1 MDEYD
6 TIDEYPTRLFVNMLV
21 VTTVEPS
28 NVENEPDVKENDE
41 IIRVELTVNVSTTMF
56 ALDTEENNP

>member
-1 MDEYD
+1 
-6 TIDEYPTRLFVNMLV
+6 MLV

-28 NVENEPDVKENDE
+28 SVENEPDVKEKDE

-56 ALDTEENNP
+56 ALDNEENTP